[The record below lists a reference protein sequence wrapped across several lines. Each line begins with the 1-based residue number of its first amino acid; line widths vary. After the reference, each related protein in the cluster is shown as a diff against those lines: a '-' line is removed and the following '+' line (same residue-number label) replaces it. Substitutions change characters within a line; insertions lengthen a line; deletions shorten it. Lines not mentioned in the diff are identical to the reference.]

1 VCARLCLSTSIS
13 PKLHIRSLCVLIV
26 ALAWSASGGVPIRSS
41 SIDDVMFAHNGQEQA
56 TRKRHILRVTP
67 SGTAADSNFYDC
79 MEITVDIVS
88 LYHMTY
94 HPMPDGSSC
103 FWHGCSFDRTRLF
116 SYYLTILHP
125 LLLLL
130 HYVVRKFV
138 YLQK

>member
-1 VCARLCLSTSIS
+1 M
-13 PKLHIRSLCVLIV
+13 LIV
-26 ALAWSASGGVPIRSS
+26 ALAWSAFGGVPIRSS
-41 SIDDVMFAHNGQEQA
+41 SIDDVMFAHNGREQA
-56 TRKRHILRVTP
+56 TRKRHVLRVTP

-94 HPMPDGSSC
+94 HPMPDGI
-103 FWHGCSFDRTRLF
+103 F